1 MDTRWYLFQRS
12 DGPEKNGELL
22 YLANTEFDAFLTA
35 DQNLEYQ
42 QDLRELDI
50 PIVVL
55 VARTN
60 RLDDLRPLI
69 SDVLAALDNISPGNI
84 IRVTI

>member
-1 MDTRWYLFQRS
+1 MGLK
-12 DGPEKNGELL
+12 KNGELL

>member
-1 MDTRWYLFQRS
+1 MGLK
-12 DGPEKNGELL
+12 KNGELL

-42 QDLRELDI
+42 QDSRELDI